1 MGFCFFLGALFFL
14 SDTDDKEMLM
24 EYMLE
29 QVIQYVNTMLE
40 DMNDYLNEVPPEIL
54 WVVAGFFLLIFL
66 IMQIR
71 KISVKRK
78 KNEAV
83 DQYDK
88 IKESD
93 QGPEALIQAEVFE
106 EAEEIRKVEPP
117 DSEETGPLVVDE
129 TEFLEQVEEITAEP
143 EPEGFFSRLKNG
155 LSKTRNTFTGGLDRI
170 FSGDQKI
177 DDDLMEEIEE
187 LLITSDIGVQ
197 TTMNLVQKISE
208 KTSDVSDSEGLKSA
222 LKTEILSLIKNAKVP
237 ARKKEQPVP
246 NIIMVV
252 GVNGVGK
259 TTTIGKLAARFKQ
272 EGRKVLIIA
281 ADTFRAAAGEQLAIW
296 AERSGAQ
303 IVKHKDGSDP
313 ASVAYDG
320 VEAAIARDIDVVLV
334 DTAGRLHTKVNLMEE
349 LKKIRRTIAKKLPDA
364 PHEILMILD
373 ATTGQNALTQAK
385 MFHEALGLTSIALT
399 KLDGTA
405 KGGIVIA
412 ICDELNIPLEYI
424 GVGEKIDDLQEFDP
438 EQFVEALF

>member
-1 MGFCFFLGALFFL
+1 
-14 SDTDDKEMLM
+14 M
-24 EYMLE
+24 EHILE
-29 QVIQYVNTMLE
+29 QTTQYVNAMLE
-40 DMNDYLNEVPPEIL
+40 DLNDYLNKVPPEIL
-54 WVVAGFFLLIFL
+54 WAVVGFFILLFL
-66 IMQIR
+66 VMRIR
-71 KISVKRK
+71 KFSGERK
-78 KNEAV
+78 KNEAA
-83 DQYDK
+83 DRYDT
-88 IKESD
+88 IKKSD
-93 QGPEALIQAEVFE
+93 QGPEVFIKTEDFE
-106 EAEEIRKVEPP
+106 EAEGIRKVLPLDLDEI
-117 DSEETGPLVVDE
+117 GPLEADE
-129 TEFLEQVEEITAEP
+129 TEVSEQVEEITAEP
-143 EPEGFFSRLKNG
+143 EPEGFFSRLKSG
-155 LSKTRNTFTGGLDRI
+155 LSKTRNTFSGGLDRI
-170 FSGDQKI
+170 FSSTQKI
-177 DDDLMEEIEE
+177 DNDLLEEIEE

-197 TTMNLVQKISE
+197 TTMSLVQKISE
-208 KTSDVSDSEGLKSA
+208 KASDISDSDGLKSA
-222 LKTEILSLIKNAKVP
+222 LKTEILSLLNNAKVP

-272 EGRKVLIIA
+272 EGLKVLIVA

-303 IVKHKDGSDP
+303 IVKHRDGSDP

-320 VEAAIARDIDVVLV
+320 VEAAIARGIDVVLV
-334 DTAGRLHTKVNLMEE
+334 DTAGRLHTQVNLMEE
-349 LKKIRRTIAKKLPDA
+349 LKKISRTIAKKLPDA

-385 MFHEALGLTSIALT
+385 LFHETLGLTGIALT

-424 GVGEKIDDLQEFDP
+424 GVGEKLDDLQKFDP
-438 EQFVEALF
+438 VQFVEALFQA

>member
-1 MGFCFFLGALFFL
+1 
-14 SDTDDKEMLM
+14 M
-24 EYMLE
+24 EYILE
-29 QVIQYVNTMLE
+29 QITQYVNAMLE
-40 DMNDYLNEVPPEIL
+40 DLNDYLNEVPPEIL
-54 WVVAGFFLLIFL
+54 WAVVGFFILLFL
-66 IMQIR
+66 VMRVR
-71 KISVKRK
+71 KFSVERK
-78 KNEAV
+78 KNEAAAR
-83 DQYDK
+83 YDK

-93 QGPEALIQAEVFE
+93 QGPEVLIKTEDFE
-106 EAEEIRKVEPP
+106 EAEEIRKVEPL
-117 DSEETGPLVVDE
+117 DSDEIGPLEVDE
-129 TEFLEQVEEITAEP
+129 TEVLEQVEEITAEP
-143 EPEGFFSRLKNG
+143 DPEGFFSRLKSG
-155 LSKTRNTFTGGLDRI
+155 LSKTRNTFAGGLDRI
-170 FSGDQKI
+170 FSSAQKI

-197 TTMNLVQKISE
+197 TTMSLVQKISE
-208 KTSDVSDSEGLKSA
+208 KASDISDSEGLKSA
-222 LKTEILSLIKNAKVP
+222 LKTEILSLLNNAKVP

-272 EGRKVLIIA
+272 EGRKVLIVA

-296 AERSGAQ
+296 AERAGAQ
-303 IVKHKDGSDP
+303 IVKHRDGSDP

-320 VEAAIARDIDVVLV
+320 VEAAIARGIDVVLV
-334 DTAGRLHTKVNLMEE
+334 DTAGRLHTQVNLMEE
-349 LKKIRRTIAKKLPDA
+349 LKKISRTIAKKLPDA

-385 MFHEALGLTSIALT
+385 LFHETLGLTGIALT

-424 GVGEKIDDLQEFDP
+424 GVGEKIDDLQKFDP
-438 EQFVEALF
+438 VQFVEALF

>member
-1 MGFCFFLGALFFL
+1 
-14 SDTDDKEMLM
+14 M
-24 EYMLE
+24 EQILE
-29 QVIQYVNTMLE
+29 QVIQYLYAILE
-40 DMNDYLNEVPPEIL
+40 DLNVYLNEVPPKIL
-54 WVVAGFFLLIFL
+54 WAVTGFFILLFL
-66 IMQIR
+66 VMQIR
-71 KISVKRK
+71 KFSVKRK
-78 KNEAV
+78 KNEAAA
-83 DQYDK
+83 QYDK
-88 IKESD
+88 IEEPD
-93 QGPEALIQAEVFE
+93 QGPEAFVKVEGFK
-106 EAEEIRKVEPP
+106 EAETTLKVEPV
-117 DSEETGPLVVDE
+117 DSDETGPLEVDE
-129 TEFLEQVEEITAEP
+129 PEVLEQVEEIAA
-143 EPEGFFSRLKNG
+143 EPEGFLSRLKNG
-155 LSKTRNTFTGGLDRI
+155 LSKTRNTFSGGLDRI
-170 FSGDQKI
+170 FSSAQKI

-197 TTMNLVQKISE
+197 TTMSLVQKISE
-208 KTSDVSDSEGLKSA
+208 KAFDISDAEGLKSA
-222 LKTEILSLIKNAKVP
+222 LKMEILSLIKNAQVS
-237 ARKKEQPVP
+237 ASKKEQPVP

-272 EGRKVLIIA
+272 EGQKVLIVA

-296 AERSGAQ
+296 AEKSGAQ
-303 IVKHKDGSDP
+303 IIKHRDGADP

-320 VEAAIARDIDVVLV
+320 VEAAIARGIDVVLV

-349 LKKIRRTIAKKLPDA
+349 IKKISRTIAKKLPGA

-385 MFHEALGLTSIALT
+385 LFHEALGLTSIALT

-438 EQFVEALF
+438 DQFVEALF

>member
-1 MGFCFFLGALFFL
+1 
-14 SDTDDKEMLM
+14 M
-24 EYMLE
+24 EYILE
-29 QVIQYVNTMLE
+29 QIIQYVNAMLKYL
-40 DMNDYLNEVPPEIL
+40 NDYLNKVPSEIL
-54 WVVAGFFLLIFL
+54 WAVVGFFILLFL
-66 IMQIR
+66 VMR
-71 KISVKRK
+71 VGKFSVERK
-78 KNEAV
+78 KNEAAAR
-83 DQYDK
+83 YDK

-93 QGPEALIQAEVFE
+93 QGPEVLIRTEDFE
-106 EAEEIRKVEPP
+106 EAEEIRKVEPL
-117 DSEETGPLVVDE
+117 DSDEIGPLEVDE
-129 TEFLEQVEEITAEP
+129 TEVFEQVEEITAEP
-143 EPEGFFSRLKNG
+143 EPEGFFSRLKSG
-155 LSKTRNTFTGGLDRI
+155 LSKTRNTFAGGLDRI
-170 FSGDQKI
+170 FSSAQKI

-197 TTMNLVQKISE
+197 TTMSLVQKISE
-208 KTSDVSDSEGLKSA
+208 KASDISDSEGLKSA
-222 LKTEILSLIKNAKVP
+222 LKTEILSLLNNAKVP

-272 EGRKVLIIA
+272 EGRKVLIVA

-303 IVKHKDGSDP
+303 IVRHRDGSDP

-320 VEAAIARDIDVVLV
+320 IEAAIARGIDVVLV
-334 DTAGRLHTKVNLMEE
+334 DTAGRLHTQVNLMEE
-349 LKKIRRTIAKKLPDA
+349 LKKISRTIAKKLPDA

-385 MFHEALGLTSIALT
+385 LFHETLGLTGIALT

-424 GVGEKIDDLQEFDP
+424 GVGEKIDDLQKFDP
-438 EQFVEALF
+438 VQFVEALF

>member
-1 MGFCFFLGALFFL
+1 MGNI
-14 SDTDDKEMLM
+14 
-24 EYMLE
+24 LE
-29 QVIQYVNTMLE
+29 QVIQYCNLVWEGL
-40 DMNDYLNEVPPEIL
+40 NDYLNEIPPEIL
-54 WVVAGFFLLIFL
+54 WAVAGFFILLFL
-66 IMQIR
+66 VMQIR
-71 KISVKRK
+71 KFSAKRK
-78 KNEAV
+78 KNKAAL
-83 DQYDK
+83 QYDK
-88 IKESD
+88 IEESD
-93 QGPEALIQAEVFE
+93 QGLEALIEEEDLE
-106 EAEEIRKVEPP
+106 EAEEEIRKVEPP
-117 DSEETGPLVVDE
+117 DSDETGPLEVDE
-129 TEFLEQVEEITAEP
+129 TEVLEQVEEITAEP

-155 LSKTRNTFTGGLDRI
+155 LSKTRNTFAGGLDRI
-170 FSGDQKI
+170 FSGAQKI

-208 KTSDVSDSEGLKSA
+208 KASEISDSDGLKSA
-222 LKTEILSLIKNAKVP
+222 LKTEILSLIKNAQYP
-237 ARKKEQPVP
+237 AGKKEQPVP

-272 EGRKVLIIA
+272 EGRKVLIVA
-281 ADTFRAAAGEQLAIW
+281 ADTFRAAAGEQLTIW
-296 AERSGAQ
+296 AEKSGAQ
-303 IVKHKDGSDP
+303 IVKHRDGSDP

-320 VEAAIARDIDVVLV
+320 VEAAIARGIDVVLV

-349 LKKIRRTIAKKLPDA
+349 LKKIRRTIAKKLPGA

-385 MFHEALGLTSIALT
+385 LFHEAMGLTSIALT

-438 EQFVEALF
+438 DQFVEALF